1 MGQRDGLTQVSCGGS
16 ARVKENFEV
25 YLKQVLQNSLVK
37 PAEEMM
43 EDCLKICIELAGAQ
57 GGSILAE
64 EGPFLKFVFSN
75 VASLIGVTVPWDS
88 IAGNT
93 ARESIVIYTYA
104 PTDKRH
110 FEGIDGTIKHQTRYL
125 LSIPIPSIHQAA
137 EARTRVKSAG
147 VLQLLFDDNLF
158 PERDVTQGAVEFS
171 LDDVKT
177 QAHYE
182 DTLQDVFWILP
193 NISFGMEV
201 MRLRQTSYQVIHELK
216 NKLIAAQSWMNCLKE
231 DLQDINAEL
240 FEDATIKED
249 FDLAE
254 SSAREGSK
262 LAVNYLQ
269 LTKIYTPQ
277 VEDANLNDVLR
288 RTAADMRVFAGDM
301 STWPVEVRAELDDA
315 VTNKRIDPDQLR
327 MAFFNLC
334 KNAVE
339 ALAEFKTPNALLLI
353 TSHEEKKRTR
363 IDIIDNGP
371 GMPEEIASNLF
382 TAFKTK
388 KQGGTGLGLTI
399 CKKIIDI
406 HGGSIR
412 CETGPTGTRFIVEI

>member
-1 MGQRDGLTQVSCGGS
+1 M
-16 ARVKENFEV
+16 KENFEV

-37 PAEEMM
+37 PPEEMM
-43 EDCLKICIELAGAQ
+43 EDCLQICIDLSGAS

-64 EGPFLKFVFSN
+64 EGPFLKFIFSN
-75 VASLIGVTVPWDS
+75 VPSLIGMNVPWNS
-88 IAGNT
+88 IAGNA
-93 ARESIVIYTYA
+93 ARESMVIFTYA
-104 PTDKRH
+104 PSDKRH
-110 FEGIDGTIKHQTRYL
+110 FDGIDDSIQHETQYL

-137 EARTRVKSAG
+137 EARERVKSAG
-147 VLQLLFDDNLF
+147 VLQLLFQENIF
-158 PERDVTQGAVEFS
+158 PDHDAMKAAVEFS
-171 LDDVKT
+171 LDDVKE
-177 QAHYE
+177 QARYE

-231 DLQDINAEL
+231 DIEDIDPSIL
-240 FEDATIKED
+240 EDEGIEED
-249 FDLAE
+249 FELAE
-254 SSAREGSK
+254 SAAREGSK

-277 VEDANLNDVLR
+277 LEETSLNDVLKK
-288 RTAADMRVFAGDM
+288 TGADVRAFAGDFGDV
-301 STWPVEVRAELDDA
+301 PIEVKLELDPN
-315 VTNKRIDPDQLR
+315 VPMKRLDPDQLR

-339 ALAEFKTPNALLLI
+339 ALTEFKTENACI
-353 TSHEEKKRTR
+353 TLRTQEHARMTR
-363 IDIIDNGP
+363 IEIIDNGP
-371 GMPEEIASNLF
+371 GMPEEIANNLF

-388 KQGGTGLGLTI
+388 KEGGTGLGLTI

-406 HGGSIR
+406 HGGNIR
-412 CETGPTGTRFIVEI
+412 CETSENGTKFIVEI

>member
-1 MGQRDGLTQVSCGGS
+1 MKD
-16 ARVKENFEV
+16 NFEV

-37 PAEEMM
+37 PPEEMM
-43 EDCLKICIELAGAQ
+43 EDCLKICIDLASAS

-75 VASLIGVTVPWDS
+75 VPSLIGMNVPWDS

-93 ARESIVIYTYA
+93 ARESVVIFTYA

-110 FEGIDGTIKHQTRYL
+110 FGGIDGTIKHQTRYL

-137 EARTRVKSAG
+137 EARERVKSAG
-147 VLQLLFDDNLF
+147 VLQLLFNENIF
-158 PERDVTQGAVEFS
+158 PDKDVTGGAVEFS
-171 LDDVKT
+171 LQDVREQERYK
-177 QAHYE
+177 E
-182 DTLQDVFWILP
+182 TLQDVFWILP

-216 NKLIAAQSWMNCLKE
+216 NKLIGTQSWLNCLKE
-231 DLQDINAEL
+231 DIEDLSPEV
-240 FEDATIKED
+240 FEDETVKED
-249 FDLAE
+249 FDLAVG
-254 SSAREGSK
+254 SAREGSK

-277 VEDANLNDVLR
+277 VEETDLNEVLR
-288 RTAADMRVFAGDM
+288 RTAAEARVFAADF
-301 STWPVEVRAELDDA
+301 TDHPIEV
-315 VTNKRIDPDQLR
+315 VTEPDPKVPIKRLDPDQLR

-339 ALAEFKTPNALLLI
+339 ALAEFKVENARLTL
-353 TSHEEKKRTR
+353 SSREQARSTR
-363 IDIIDNGP
+363 IDIMDNGP
-371 GMPEEIASNLF
+371 GMPEEIANNLF

-412 CETGPTGTRFIVEI
+412 CETGKGGTRFIVEI

>member
-1 MGQRDGLTQVSCGGS
+1 
-16 ARVKENFEV
+16 VKKNFEV
-25 YLKQVLQNSLVK
+25 YLRQVLQNSLVK

-43 EDCLKICIELAGAQ
+43 ADCLRICIELAGAQ

-64 EGPFLKFVFSN
+64 EGPYLKFLFSN
-75 VASLIGVTVPWDS
+75 VEALIGRTVPWDS

-93 ARESIVIYTYA
+93 ANRSRVIYTYA

-110 FEGIDGTIKHQTRYL
+110 FDGIDGEIKHQTRYL

-137 EARTRVKSAG
+137 EAREHVKSAG
-147 VLQLLFDDNLF
+147 VLQLLFDEDLF
-158 PERDVTQGAVEFS
+158 PERHVAEGAVEFS
-171 LDDVKT
+171 LDDVK
-177 QAHYE
+177 AEDHYE

-216 NKLIAAQSWMNCLKE
+216 NKLIAAQSWLNCLQE
-231 DLQDINAEL
+231 DLEEAHPGAMEQDPL
-240 FEDATIKED
+240 KED
-249 FDLAE
+249 FDLAQGA
-254 SSAREGSK
+254 AREGSK

-277 VEDANLNDVLR
+277 LEEADLNAVLR
-288 RTAADMRVFAGDM
+288 RTAADVRVFAGDH
-301 STWPVEVRAELDDA
+301 SPWPIAVDLDLDEA
-315 VTNKRIDPDQLR
+315 VPIRRLDPEQLR
-327 MAFFNLC
+327 MALFNLC
-334 KNAVE
+334 KNAIE
-339 ALAEFKTPNALLLI
+339 ALAEFKTPEARLLLV
-353 TSHEEKKRTR
+353 SREGGGCTR
-363 IDIIDNGP
+363 IEIVDNGP
-371 GMPEEIASNLF
+371 GMPEDIAANLF

-412 CETGPTGTRFIVEI
+412 CETGAAGTRFIVEM

>member
-1 MGQRDGLTQVSCGGS
+1 M
-16 ARVKENFEV
+16 KENFEV

-43 EDCLKICIELAGAQ
+43 EDCLRICIELAGAQ

-64 EGPFLKFVFSN
+64 EGPFLKFIFSN
-75 VASLIGVTVPWDS
+75 VASLIGLNVPWDS

-93 ARESIVIYTYA
+93 ARHSTVIYTYA

-110 FEGIDGTIKHQTRYL
+110 FDGIDGAIKHQTRYL

-137 EARTRVKSAG
+137 EARSQVKSAG
-147 VLQLLFDDNLF
+147 VLQLLFDENLF
-158 PERDVTQGAVEFS
+158 PERDVTRGAVEFS
-171 LDDVKT
+171 LDDVKA

-231 DLQDINAEL
+231 DVQTANPALL
-240 FEDATIKED
+240 EDDAIKED

-254 SSAREGSK
+254 SAAREGSK

-277 VEDANLNDVLR
+277 VEDVNLNDVLR
-288 RTAADMRVFAGDM
+288 KTAADVRVFAGDH
-301 STWPVEVRAELDDA
+301 STWPVEVRPELDDA
-315 VTNKRIDPDQLR
+315 VTIKRLDPEQLR

-339 ALAEFKTPNALLLI
+339 ALAEFKTQNALLRI
-353 TSHEEKKRTR
+353 VSREDGRRTR

-406 HGGSIR
+406 HGGNIR
-412 CETGPTGTRFIVEI
+412 CETGPGGTRFIVEI

>member
-1 MGQRDGLTQVSCGGS
+1 MN
-16 ARVKENFEV
+16 ENFEV

-37 PAEEMM
+37 PPEEMM
-43 EDCLKICIELAGAQ
+43 EDCLKICITLASAS

-64 EGPFLKFVFSN
+64 EGPFLKFIFSN
-75 VASLIGVTVPWDS
+75 VPSLIGMNVPWDS

-93 ARESIVIYTYA
+93 ARESIVIFTYA
-104 PTDKRH
+104 PADKRH
-110 FEGIDGTIKHQTRYL
+110 YDAIDDTIKHQTRYL

-137 EARTRVKSAG
+137 EARERVKSAG
-147 VLQLLFDDNLF
+147 VLQLLFNENIF
-158 PERDVTQGAVEFS
+158 PGFDVNTGAVEFS
-171 LDDVKT
+171 LQDVKE
-177 QAHYE
+177 QERYK

-216 NKLIAAQSWMNCLKE
+216 NKLIATQSWLNCLKE
-231 DLQDINAEL
+231 DIEDLSKEA
-240 FEDATIKED
+240 FEDETVKED
-249 FDLAE
+249 FELAE
-254 SSAREGSK
+254 SAAREGSK

-277 VEDANLNDVLR
+277 VEDTDLNEVLR
-288 RTAADMRVFAGDM
+288 RTAADMRVFAADF
-301 STWPVEVRAELDDA
+301 SEHPIEIKLDLDDK
-315 VTNKRIDPDQLR
+315 VPLKRLDPDQLR

-339 ALAEFKTPNALLLI
+339 ALAEFRTENACLTI
-353 TSHEEKKRTR
+353 ASREQPRSTR
-363 IDIIDNGP
+363 IDIADNGP

-406 HGGSIR
+406 HGGNIR
-412 CETGPTGTRFIVEI
+412 CETGAKGTRFLVEI